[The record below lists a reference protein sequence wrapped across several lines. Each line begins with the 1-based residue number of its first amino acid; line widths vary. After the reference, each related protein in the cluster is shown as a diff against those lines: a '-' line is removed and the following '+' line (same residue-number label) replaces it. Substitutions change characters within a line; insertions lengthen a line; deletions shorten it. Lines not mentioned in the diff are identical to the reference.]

1 MTPSS
6 GDPLAGLSAREREVM
21 DIVHRL
27 GSATAAEVRSAMHD
41 PPTDATVRSVLRI
54 LEDKGWL
61 AHSRDGARYVYEPV
75 ASGVGVRKQALRHV
89 VKTFFEGSPSEAVS
103 ALIGSGK
110 RMSKAER
117 ERIAELLKELES

>member
-27 GSATAAEVRSAMHD
+27 GTATAAEVRSAMAD

-54 LEDKGWL
+54 LEEKGWL
-61 AHSRDGARYVYEPV
+61 DHGRDGARYVYEPV
-75 ASGVGVRKQALRHV
+75 ASGAGVRKQALRHV
-89 VKTFFEGSPSEAVS
+89 VKTFFEGSPAEAVS

-117 ERIAELLKELES
+117 ERIARLLKELES